1 MYPRLILTAL
11 IIIFTG
17 TAFTSDTACSH
28 QKPKD
33 IGFEA
38 LIPETEMKGLKM
50 IGYVERYGV
59 SGRTS
64 TEKLYGKILR
74 SLRFQNITREVEK
87 RYNLPENLLLAMV
100 MHESSGADLLPNGQD
115 DGGLGLCHMQGSTAS
130 KFGLHTYQR
139 CQKLV
144 CKTHGRAFRQLI
156 KTEEYDRKRLIQYDD
171 RFHPILN
178 LDAAGRMLNC
188 YKSPMIKGLPSE
200 WATAIYRYAGRY
212 NYRKYWQRVK
222 YYQKAL
228 NDPDII
234 EAVEREFNSRNRN
247 FTIDGEPADFDDYIQ
262 AHQMQNINYGLEK
275 Y

>member
-1 MYPRLILTAL
+1 MNWRVFFLLL
-11 IIIFTG
+11 SFIFIG
-17 TAFTSDTACSH
+17 TAFNRDTACSH
-28 QKPKD
+28 IKPENMD
-33 IGFEA
+33 FEV
-38 LIPETEMKGLKM
+38 LIPEAEMKQLKM
-50 IGYVERYGV
+50 IGYVDRFGV
-59 SGRTS
+59 NGKNS

-74 SLRFQNITREVEK
+74 SLRFQNITREVEQK
-87 RYNLPENLLLAMV
+87 YNLPKNLLLAMV

-130 KFGLHTYQR
+130 KFGLRTYQG
-139 CQKLV
+139 CSKLV
-144 CKTHGRAFRQLI
+144 CKTHGHAFRHLI
-156 KTEEYDRKRLIQYDD
+156 KKEKYDRKRLIQYDD

-188 YKSPMIKGLPSE
+188 YKSPQVRGLPNE

-228 NDPDII
+228 NDPEII
-234 EAVEREFNSRNRN
+234 KAVEKEFNRRNPS
-247 FTIDGEPADFDDYIQ
+247 FTIDGVQADFDAYIQ
-262 AHQMQNINYGLEK
+262 AHQMQNINYGLEN